1 MKGPKPQTKLVH
13 LPGTPRNMRF
23 RVPVDEA
30 EKHEAAESAAGER
43 TEPPAWLDAD
53 ARSIFQSRAK
63 EIDAAGYWQPRFADA
78 LALFASLMA
87 EYQRDPAQASAA
99 KLTQLRL
106 LLSELGLTPQSARGV
121 PRA

>member
-1 MKGPKPQTKLVH
+1 MKGPKPHTKLVH
-13 LPGTPRNMRF
+13 MPGMPRNVMM
-23 RVPVDEA
+23 RVPEDEA
-30 EKHEAAESAAGER
+30 EKPEAAESTA
-43 TEPPAWLDAD
+43 TETPDPPAWLNDQG
-53 ARSIFQSRAK
+53 RSIFEAK
-63 EIDAAGYWQPRFADA
+63 ASEIEAAGYWQPRFADA
-78 LALFASLMA
+78 LALFSSLMA